1 MKRMKATVLAI
12 FLAALSLVFC
22 LTACGSMESAG
33 GSNLSATA
41 PEAYAFEA
49 QYIRTNGGPE
59 EGYPYHTVI
68 SSRAELEAYYE
79 SHKDIY
85 DLERRETVYS
95 DSTIGF
101 LDACDKYDDA
111 YFERQNL
118 VLIVLQEGS
127 GSIRHEIT
135 DVRRNMEN
143 GGWDITIDRK
153 VPEVVT
159 DDMAQWHLFL
169 EVQMYDVIKP
179 TDKVWIN
186 GTLSERDLAISEL
199 FGISR
204 TPATD
209 AYQDPWGVK
218 LTAKNITPSGLT
230 IVCTQQDGE
239 PTGELQTGSYYG
251 LEVLRDGE
259 WIAVDLLPMEHEL
272 AWTMEGWAIPANAE
286 TEWEVNWSRL
296 YGELPAG
303 SYRISKSIM
312 DFRGTGDY
320 DTQTYYA
327 GFDLVDAVDTK
338 SVSYEYDGFGVSI
351 LLLSG
356 WEYKIEEYNANGMS
370 YGVSFRPAG

>member
-1 MKRMKATVLAI
+1 MKRMKAEVLAI
-12 FLAALSLVFC
+12 FAASLSLVIC
-22 LTACGSMESAG
+22 LTACGSAESASG
-33 GSNLSATA
+33 TNQSAPA

-79 SHKDIY
+79 SHKDSY

-143 GGWDITIDRK
+143 GGWDITIDSK
-153 VPEVVT
+153 SPEVVT

-169 EVQMYDVIKP
+169 EVQMGDVIKP

-199 FGISR
+199 VGISR

-218 LTAKNITPSGLT
+218 LTAKNITPSG
-230 IVCTQQDGE
+230 
-239 PTGELQTGSYYG
+239 
-251 LEVLRDGE
+251 
-259 WIAVDLLPMEHEL
+259 
-272 AWTMEGWAIPANAE
+272 
-286 TEWEVNWSRL
+286 
-296 YGELPAG
+296 
-303 SYRISKSIM
+303 K
-312 DFRGTGDY
+312 
-320 DTQTYYA
+320 
-327 GFDLVDAVDTK
+327 
-338 SVSYEYDGFGVSI
+338 
-351 LLLSG
+351 
-356 WEYKIEEYNANGMS
+356 
-370 YGVSFRPAG
+370 